1 MRNFD
6 WIFNAEGKVAEGK
19 ECVYDEP
26 DNYWNWYDNKP
37 VVVTLAGYRPYYT
50 DGTPDPKNDEVNEL
64 CYIETNDYVRDEKQL
79 SLNHLYEIEDAEEQ
93 EVLYNGNLY
102 DVRGKY
108 TNRYDDE
115 MYILKK
121 CDNEYLIV
129 EKTDIEEYRSP
140 YDLNEEDTETL
151 FNEIRR
157 GSIYLSDYANSVGCT
172 WNEASSFCDGYY
184 EWLYEEYGEEYE
196 EHDNVESWLRYE
208 IGRAHV

>member
-196 EHDNVESWLRYE
+196 EHDNVESWLRYA
-208 IGRAHV
+208 GF